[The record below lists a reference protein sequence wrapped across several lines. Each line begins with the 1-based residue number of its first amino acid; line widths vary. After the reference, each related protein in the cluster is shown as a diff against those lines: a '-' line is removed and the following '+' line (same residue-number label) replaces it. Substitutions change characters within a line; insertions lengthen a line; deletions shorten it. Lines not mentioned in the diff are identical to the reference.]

1 MIAHHTAWVD
11 VRESTSLVQ
20 ICLRASRSAARWAE
34 GSGCNSVNRNI
45 DDFSAGAILYAHPS
59 QTASAGFKIY
69 FEPSILQG
77 VMLKSALQELGWLRL
92 LGEEADWAAD

>member
-1 MIAHHTAWVD
+1 
-11 VRESTSLVQ
+11 
-20 ICLRASRSAARWAE
+20 
-34 GSGCNSVNRNI
+34 
-45 DDFSAGAILYAHPS
+45 LYAHPS